1 MGNTAWV
8 EVRLALAGT
17 WRLARGDRGGLSY
30 FDRSFDGF
38 WRSFR
43 AAIISYPLYLVLL
56 AMRVSVGDWQRSGGL
71 RIVTV
76 ETIGYVIGWVA
87 FPLLMMT
94 VTQRLGRAHRFFDF
108 MVPYNWCQLP
118 QSALF
123 VLAGL
128 AVEGGMLGPQPGESI
143 GIVAV
148 FATLVYEWY
157 VWYIARVALDTTAA
171 VAVFIALLD
180 FVLGVMISQVTV
192 GLY

>member
-17 WRLARGDRGGLSY
+17 WRLARGDRGGLSC
-30 FDRSFDGF
+30 FDRSVEGF

-43 AAIISYPLYLVLL
+43 AAVISYPLYLVLL
-56 AMRVSVGDWQRSGGL
+56 AMRVSVAEWQRSGGW

-87 FPLLMMT
+87 FPLLMLT

-123 VLAGL
+123 VLVGL
-128 AVEGGMLGPQPGESI
+128 AVEGGMLGLPSAEGI
-143 GIVAV
+143 GTVAV
-148 FATLVYEWY
+148 VATFVYEWY
-157 VWYIARVALDTTAA
+157 VWYIARVALDTAGLA
-171 VAVFIALLD
+171 AVFIALLD
-180 FVLGVMISQVTV
+180 FALGVVISQVAV
-192 GLY
+192 SLY

>member
-157 VWYIARVALDTTAA
+157 VWYIARVALDTTTLAA
-171 VAVFIALLD
+171 VFVALLD
-180 FVLGVMISQVTV
+180 LVLGAVISQVTV

>member
-30 FDRSFDGF
+30 FDRSFVGF

-87 FPLLMMT
+87 FPLLMLT

-171 VAVFIALLD
+171 AAVFIALLD

>member
-30 FDRSFDGF
+30 FDRSFVGF

-171 VAVFIALLD
+171 AAVFIALLD
-180 FVLGVMISQVTV
+180 IVLGVIISQVTV

>member
-1 MGNTAWV
+1 MTAWLEARFALV
-8 EVRLALAGT
+8 GLLRLV
-17 WRLARGDRGGLSY
+17 RGDRSGLAC
-30 FDRSFDGF
+30 FDRSVDGF

-171 VAVFIALLD
+171 AAVFIALLD